1 MTANSGTAT
10 PQKLTAKFKFLFS
23 LGNLTTS
30 MPQAIISFF
39 QLYFLTD
46 IAGLRPDYAAWSIA
60 AGRLW
65 DAVND
70 PLFGVISDRIK
81 SRHGRR
87 RVLLLYSAIPLGLT
101 YATMWFVPKFGQAGL
116 AVFYAIVFILFDTCY
131 TAMHVGF
138 NSLTPELTS
147 DYDERSSLNGYQMAI
162 SITGTL
168 SVIVLATV
176 LSWYIKDEKTL
187 YAYLGVGLGLLSILP
202 VIIVFWV
209 TRGYRSSLETD
220 PLPVWESIL
229 ATVRNRPFQRV
240 MGLYLMSWTAVSIM
254 AAVLVYFANYY
265 LRAPDISYYLVLAAQ
280 GSAIAFVPVV
290 VWLSKRYEK
299 RMAFILGSGSWVI
312 FLLLIFTIG
321 PTQIVQ
327 TFVLAVLSGLGIAT
341 AYIVPWAMIP
351 DIIEHDQLATGQRRE
366 GSFYALAS
374 FFQKLGTGAALWL
387 MGQIFAFTGYINP
400 SQGASLPVQPE
411 EAVLAIRWFASII
424 PTILLVFAI
433 LFAWKY
439 SISREAHGK
448 ILEQLKDGPGSI
460 FSG

>member
-1 MTANSGTAT
+1 MTTNAIVENKQVL
-10 PQKLTAKFKFLFS
+10 PVRFKLLFS
-23 LGNLTTS
+23 LGNLSTS

-87 RVLLLYSAIPLGLT
+87 RVLLLYSAVPLGLT
-101 YATMWFVPKFGQAGL
+101 YATMWFVPQFGQAGL
-116 AVFYAIVFILFDTCY
+116 AIFYAVVFILFDTCY
-131 TAMHVGF
+131 TAMHVGY

-162 SITGTL
+162 SISGTL
-168 SVIVLATV
+168 SVIILATV
-176 LSWYIKDEKTL
+176 LSWYVKDARAL
-187 YAYLGVGLGLLSILP
+187 YAYLGVGLGILSMLP
-202 VIIVFWV
+202 LAIVFWV
-209 TRGYRSSLETD
+209 TRDYRGSLDAE
-220 PLPVWESIL
+220 PLPIWDSIQT
-229 ATVRNRPFQRV
+229 TVKNRPFQRV

-265 LRAPDISYYLVLAAQ
+265 LRVPDLSYYLVLAAQ

-290 VWLSKRYEK
+290 VWLSKKYDK
-299 RMAFILGSGSWVI
+299 RRAFLIGSGSWI
-312 FLLLIFTIG
+312 LFLLLIFTLG
-321 PTQIVQ
+321 PSQIKE
-327 TFVLAVLSGLGIAT
+327 TFLLAIFSGLGIAT

-351 DIIEHDQLATGQRRE
+351 DIIEHDELKTGQRRE
-366 GSFYALAS
+366 GSFYALAA

-387 MGQIFAFTGYINP
+387 MGQ
-400 SQGASLPVQPE
+400 
-411 EAVLAIRWFASII
+411 
-424 PTILLVFAI
+424 VFAI
-433 LFAWKY
+433 TGYTNPAPGARHL
-439 SISREAHGK
+439 SSRQRRSW
-448 ILEQLKDGPGSI
+448 LSDGLPA
-460 FSG
+460 

>member
-1 MTANSGTAT
+1 
-10 PQKLTAKFKFLFS
+10 
-23 LGNLTTS
+23 

-87 RVLLLYSAIPLGLT
+87 RVLLLYSAVPLGLT
-101 YATMWFVPKFGQAGL
+101 YATMWFVPQFGQAGL
-116 AVFYAIVFILFDTCY
+116 AVFYAVVFILFDTCY
-131 TAMHVGF
+131 TAMYVGY

-162 SITGTL
+162 SISGTL
-168 SVIVLATV
+168 SVIILATV
-176 LSWYIKDEKTL
+176 MSWYVKDARSL
-187 YAYLGVGLGLLSILP
+187 YAYLGVGLGFLSMLP
-202 VIIVFWV
+202 LAIVFWV
-209 TRGYRSSLETD
+209 TRDYKGSLNAE
-220 PLPVWESIL
+220 PLPIWDSIQT
-229 ATVRNRPFQRV
+229 TVKNRPFQRV

-265 LRAPDISYYLVLAAQ
+265 LRVPNLSYYLVLAAQ

-290 VWLSKRYEK
+290 VWLSKKYDK
-299 RMAFILGSGSWVI
+299 RRAFLIGSGSWVF
-312 FLLLIFTIG
+312 FLLLIFTLG
-321 PTQIVQ
+321 PSQIRE
-327 TFVLAVLSGLGIAT
+327 TFLLAVFSGLGIAT

-351 DIIEHDQLATGQRRE
+351 DIIEHDELITGQRRE
-366 GSFYALAS
+366 GSFYALAA
-374 FFQKLGTGAALWL
+374 FFQKLGTGGALWL
-387 MGQIFAFTGYINP
+387 MGQVFAITGYTNP
-400 SQGASLPVQPE
+400 TAGAAPPTQPA
-411 EAVLAIRWFASII
+411 EAILAIRWFASLI
-424 PTILLVFAI
+424 PAGLLLLAI
-433 LFAWKY
+433 GFAWKY
-439 SISREAHGK
+439 SISREVHED
-448 ILEQLKDGPGSI
+448 ILKQLKENPASL